1 MRLRTALTTLAGTGF
16 ILLGLA
22 VAVFTPSQAES
33 TLIQVLLVGLALA
46 AFGLALWTVSG
57 RLDAT
62 SGFPVPWAED
72 DPFANP
78 APERT
83 ASEQPLSLDGDAL
96 SPVVAEAG
104 RVARRDSLEAGVEI
118 VRAELRP
125 FLLASLEMGG
135 RSTAEAEALLETG
148 DWTTDQLAASVL
160 DPAPEAPERERRQ
173 RLREWLH
180 PEYAIRLRT
189 RRAVGAIADCADTD
203 IASIPGHR
211 APRSVPVLE
220 PRLEDLRVDAEGTL
234 QEAATPE
241 AEIDRPQPVSPGF
254 VVDAD
259 SDFDLDSDSGL
270 SSRSEPNFES
280 DADAEPDPESAAK
293 PKPDADPDT
302 DTNND
307 PPLEYT
313 VRHNRQLARGAVAAT
328 IVLAA
333 VGFVD
338 QNPILL
344 LAAVIPL
351 SFATFSTLSRVSV
364 PAGLSLSRAVTPTP
378 VPPGTVV
385 TVTLTVR
392 NRSRRTVA
400 DLRIADGVP
409 PDIAVLRGS
418 PRTGITLEPGE
429 THTIQ
434 YLIVARRGEHT
445 FSQPSVRIRTLTG
458 AFGSAA
464 TVSLPLTP
472 ESDDRLECRIDAPA
486 PPISEEGTARVGQLE
501 TDTAG
506 EGVSFHSIRE
516 YQSDD
521 PASRIDWRHY
531 AKRGTLAT
539 INYERSV
546 AAAVVLVIDVRASNR
561 VVAGRGQPT
570 AVELST
576 YAATRALES
585 LLGTGHEVGVAVVGH
600 AGPGPADLHWL
611 APGSGPRQR
620 TRALELLR
628 MAAAAD
634 SEAESVPLRSQLGQL
649 RELLPQGGQIAV
661 FSPLLEDGAVSA
673 VEWWRASAVPVTVFS
688 PDVIPSNT
696 VRGQFSQLRRQVRL
710 ARCQAAGARAFDWRR
725 GTPLPLAIERAFA
738 ADVRRAVTRSEVG
751 GRGGGG
757 RREGGAGGGG
767 GSGVGGDGTGTESE
781 NEDGNEDENG
791 NENRNRATAGG
802 DD

>member
-33 TLIQVLLVGLALA
+33 TLIQVLLVLLALSA
-46 AFGLALWTVSG
+46 LGLALWTVHG
-57 RLDAT
+57 RLDTT
-62 SGFPVPWAED
+62 SAFPVPWAED

-83 ASEQPLSLDGDAL
+83 ATEQPLSVDSDAL

-104 RVARRDSLEAGVEI
+104 RVARRGTLEAGVEVI
-118 VRAELRP
+118 RAELRP

-148 DWTTDQLAASVL
+148 GWTTDQLAASVL
-160 DPAPEAPERERRQ
+160 DPAPEPPERERRQ

-180 PEYAIRLRT
+180 PEYAIRLRA

-211 APRSVPVLE
+211 APRSVPILE

-241 AEIDRPQPVSPGF
+241 AEIDRPQPVSPDF
-254 VVDAD
+254 VVDSDSDSDSDTDATATPNADTVSDANAD
-259 SDFDLDSDSGL
+259 SDSQ
-270 SSRSEPNFES
+270 
-280 DADAEPDPESAAK
+280 PESN
-293 PKPDADPDT
+293 PDPDT
-302 DTNND
+302 DTQNND

-333 VGFVD
+333 AGFVD

-351 SFATFSTLSRVSV
+351 SFATFSTLSRASV

-385 TVTLTVR
+385 TVTLTVT

-418 PRTGITLEPGE
+418 PRAGITLEPGAK
-429 THTIQ
+429 HTIQ
-434 YLIVARRGEHT
+434 YLVVARRGEHA

-464 TVSLPLTP
+464 TVELPLTP
-472 ESDDRLECRIDAPA
+472 DSDDRLECRLDAPA

-501 TDTAG
+501 TDNAG

-546 AAAVVLVIDVRASNR
+546 AAAIVLVIDARASNR

-585 LLGTGHEVGVAVVGH
+585 FLGTGHDVGVAVLGH

-611 APGSGPRQR
+611 APASGPRQR

-628 MAAAAD
+628 MAAATGP
-634 SEAESVPLRSQLGQL
+634 EAESVPLESQLGQL
-649 RELLPQGGQIAV
+649 RELLPQGGQLAV

-673 VEWWRASAVPVTVFS
+673 VEWWRASTVPVTVFS

-696 VRGQFSQLRRQVRL
+696 VRGQFSQLRRRVRL

-751 GRGGGG
+751 GRGGGSG
-757 RREGGAGGGG
+757 GGEGEGGVG
-767 GSGVGGDGTGTESE
+767 GGDGTATETE
-781 NEDGNEDENG
+781 TQTENG
-791 NENRNRATAGG
+791 TQATAGG
-802 DD
+802 AN